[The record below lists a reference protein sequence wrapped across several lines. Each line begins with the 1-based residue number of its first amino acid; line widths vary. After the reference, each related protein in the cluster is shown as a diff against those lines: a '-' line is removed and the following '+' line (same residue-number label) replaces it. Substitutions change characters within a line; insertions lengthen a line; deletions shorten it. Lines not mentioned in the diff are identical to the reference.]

1 MIKIQGYKVT
11 DKIYEDTKIVIYE
24 GSSSLN
30 NLSVLIETL
39 NSPAPP
45 VEDVNKLKEIFLIN
59 NKLNKIK
66 GVLKIIDLVPYNK
79 NCALILEYFHGKFL
93 RDIID
98 SGLNLSLFLHIAI
111 KLSEILNQIHD
122 NEIIHCNI
130 KPDIILLPAD
140 FENSET
146 TNNSLLLKVIGLG
159 GSSFKLKDS
168 SNSGQ
173 PNILDISM
181 EYISPEQTG
190 RMNRSVDYRTDFYS
204 MGITFYEML
213 TGRVPFRSQDV
224 MELIHF
230 HIAKEPDEPAKINN
244 NIPAIISDI
253 VMKLISK
260 DPEERYQS
268 ALGLKADLEICL
280 DQYEKSGQIT
290 AFALAKR
297 DIISTLQIPKKLYG
311 RDSEIKILM
320 DIFEGVC
327 KGRSALAFVSGST
340 GTGKTSLI
348 NEIHIPVIKNNGYFT
363 SSKFEHLIREIPYN
377 AIIKAF
383 KLLIRQLLAEKEE
396 EITRWKKIILDAIY
410 PNAGL
415 LIDVIPEL
423 KLIIGEQES
432 VPEVGP
438 AEAQN
443 RYNLYFQK
451 FVRVFADKKH
461 PLVLFLDDLQWADS
475 ASLNLIKVL
484 ITDPE
489 TKYLFIIGAYRDNE
503 VNESHKLHKTIDEIN
518 SAGIKIKN
526 INLKPLDE
534 NIVNDF
540 VSGIIRNYENTIPL
554 SSIIYKK
561 TQGNPFFVIELI
573 KTLYKDNL
581 LMFDRDSGWMWDAE
595 AIRQTKA
602 TDNVI
607 ELLANKF
614 IRLPGHVQDKLKI
627 CACLGNNFD
636 IEILSGLFNKSVVE
650 SAFEMSDLINEGF
663 ITFSGKL
670 FKFSHDSVQ
679 EAVYSLMSDEEK
691 NTLHFKIGKLV
702 LGKTGQKDI
711 GENIFYIVNQLNYG
725 SSLLL
730 VQRDKNEVAELN
742 LLAGKKAKEST
753 AYSSA
758 VKYLQA
764 GRALLSDGSWHKEYS
779 LTFSIHRELAECEYL
794 NGNFDEAER
803 IFNILLGNTSNKID
817 KANVYNIMVILY
829 TNIGNL
835 EKAIK
840 VGLEGLKLF
849 GIRIPENPGKK
860 SVLVELI
867 KFKWNQRKIKYDEFF
882 VEKELHDLDKIA
894 FLEILTNIG
903 TPAFYSNTK
912 LFALVVLT
920 IINYYLK
927 SGNTSFASP
936 TYIALGT
943 IIGVLLGDYESGYKI
958 GELALLLNEKY
969 NNRRVNCQVLFMFA
983 YFIQH
988 WKKHTMNGIPYF
1000 RRAYKLGV
1008 ESGNII
1014 YSCHSINIMTNY
1026 RVILGDN
1033 LDEIFLDNAAYE
1045 DFIKGSKDPF
1055 VINFY
1060 FDFRQMYFFLKGL
1073 TYNIYTLNNNDYNE
1087 DKRLSEIKESRNNLE
1102 LCNHLYVRILVTY
1115 LSGQYDKCYKFSKEL
1130 DKLDIPTGTLFVP
1143 EHLYY
1148 YSLAISAIYK
1158 SATLLKKLKSRRI
1171 LYKNYRAL
1179 KKWADHCPE
1188 NFLHKF
1194 YLMSAEMNALYGKKE
1209 RAMLLYDKAIKYAR
1223 DSKYLPDEAIANEL
1237 AAKFYI
1243 ETGHENIAKMFIAES
1258 CSLFQKWGATGKVNQ
1273 IKEKYPEFFIITK
1286 IEEKDDSAIF
1296 DFTGE
1301 KEDIFRPESAHITD
1315 SSTLDVATILKVS
1328 HAISGEIDF
1337 DKLLRTIMK
1346 IALQNS
1352 GAQKAFLILEKDG
1365 KLFIEAEGRVEDEE
1379 VNIMQSVPVENSKDI
1394 SQSIV
1399 NFVARTRENI
1409 VLNNASDSSF
1419 VDLYILENKP
1429 KSILCTNIGHYGKTI
1444 PKVNSILY
1452 LENNLTI
1459 SAFTPERLEVLR
1471 AISTQFAISLEN
1483 ARLYKEQQTAVEK
1496 LKRLDVLKDEF
1507 LSNTSHELKT
1517 PLLGIIGLA
1526 DSLIE
1531 GATGKLSGKTR
1542 ENLSMIISSCKRL
1555 SNLVNDILDLSR
1567 IKNKDLM
1574 LQKKP
1579 VSIRQIADMVLV
1591 FSKNLI
1597 EGKSVE
1603 LKNNIQADLPPGY
1616 ADGDRLSQILYNLIG
1631 NAIKFT
1637 EKGEVKISASVLH
1650 SSDNG
1655 AGNNLQNNNLMEIT
1669 VEDTGIGIPEN
1680 KFSDI
1685 FNYFEQA
1692 DGSISRKYG
1701 GAGLGLS
1708 ITKELVELH
1717 GGTIRV
1723 ESRVGTGS
1731 SFIFSLP
1738 VYSSQIAV
1746 RDSEELC
1753 TDILSNPRFD
1763 RFNYNQK
1770 VESIAE
1776 KNSDNKNEYVI
1787 NSSSN
1792 PNKGSATILV
1802 VDDEIVNLRVLEYQL
1817 GLAGYNVI
1825 TANNSSKAIGIL
1837 ETEKLPDIVL
1847 LDIMMPGMSGY
1858 EVCAAL
1864 RKRYS
1869 LYELPILMFTAKNQ
1883 VMDIVAGFE
1892 AGAND
1897 YLPKPFDKRELLARV
1912 NTLITLK
1919 RTVKEFEESRF
1930 KNLHNRMN
1938 PHFLFNSIHAIH
1950 ALIRTDAEK
1959 ADRGIIKLAEIYRY
1973 LMDTSLSSLVQFEQE
1988 WLFVESYL
1996 EFEKIRFADVLTYK
2010 IEMSGDFSDI
2020 MIPPLTIQPLVENSI
2035 KHGLRQKMELGLV
2048 EIYAER
2054 KDNFIK
2060 IIVAD
2065 DGTSIK
2071 NENLFT
2077 RSLGN
2082 IKDRLKFHF
2091 KESDVILENREKC
2104 GVKATITFAV
2114 G

>member
-1 MIKIQGYKVT
+1 MIEIPGYKIK

-24 GSSSLN
+24 GSSVLS
-30 NLSVLIETL
+30 NLSVLIKTL

-45 VEDVNKLKEIFLIN
+45 LEDINKLKDIFLIN
-59 NKLNKIK
+59 NSINKIK
-66 GVLKIIDLVPYNK
+66 DVLKIIDLVPYDK
-79 NCALILEYFHGKFL
+79 NCALILEHFHGKFL

-98 SGLNLSLFLHIAI
+98 SGLNLSLFLRIAI
-111 KLSEILNQIHD
+111 KLCIILNQIHA

-130 KPDIILLPAD
+130 KPDVIILPAD

-146 TNNSLLLKVIGLG
+146 ANNDFFLKVIGLG
-159 GSSFKLKDS
+159 GSSLKLKDS
-168 SNSGQ
+168 LNIGQ

-190 RMNRSVDYRTDFYS
+190 RMNHPIDYRTDFYS
-204 MGITFYEML
+204 LGITFYEML

-230 HIAKEPDEPAKINN
+230 HIAKEPDQPDKIDNS
-244 NIPAIISDI
+244 IPAIISDI

-260 DPEERYQS
+260 DPEDRYQS

-280 DQYEKSGQIT
+280 EQYEKSGQAT
-290 AFALAKR
+290 GFTLAKK
-297 DIISTLQIPKKLYG
+297 DIVSTLQFPKKLYG
-311 RDSEIKILM
+311 RDNEIKMLM
-320 DIFEGVC
+320 NIFEEVRI
-327 KGRSALAFVSGST
+327 GRSELAFVSGST
-340 GTGKTSLI
+340 GTGKTALI
-348 NEIHIPVIKNNGYFT
+348 NEIHIPVLKNNGYYI

-383 KLLIRQLLAEKEE
+383 KLLIRQLLDEKEE
-396 EITRWKKIILDAIY
+396 EIIRWKKLILDAIN

-415 LIDVIPEL
+415 LADIIPEL

-443 RYNLYFQK
+443 RYNFYFQR

-475 ASLNLIKVL
+475 ASLNLVKVL

-489 TKYLFIIGAYRDNE
+489 TRYLFIIGAYRDNE
-503 VNESHKLHKTIDEIN
+503 INESHKLLKTIDEIS

-526 INLKPLDE
+526 IYLKPLDE
-534 NIVNDF
+534 NNVNDF
-540 VSGIIRNYENTIPL
+540 ISGIIRSYENIFAL
-554 SSIIYKK
+554 SSVIYKK

-581 LMFDRDSGWMWDAE
+581 LMFNRDSGWMWDVE
-595 AIRQTKA
+595 AIKQTKA

-614 IRLPGHVQDKLKI
+614 IRLPKHVQDKLKI
-627 CACLGNNFD
+627 CACLGNNFN
-636 IEILSGLFNKSVVE
+636 IEILSELFNKSVIE
-650 SAFEMSDLINEGF
+650 TAFEMSDLINEGF
-663 ITFSGKL
+663 VTLSGKL
-670 FKFSHDSVQ
+670 FKFSHDSVH
-679 EAVYSLMSDEEK
+679 ETVYSFISDEEK
-691 NTLHFKIGKLV
+691 NNLHFTIGKLA
-702 LGKTGQKDI
+702 LGGTGKKDI
-711 GENIFYIVNQLNYG
+711 GENIFYVVNQLNYG
-725 SSLLL
+725 SCLL
-730 VQRDKNEVAELN
+730 KNQSEKIEVAELN
-742 LLAGKKAKEST
+742 LIAGKRAKEST
-753 AYSSA
+753 AYGSA
-758 VKYLQA
+758 VNYLQA
-764 GRALLSDGSWHKEYS
+764 GRVLLSKESWNNDYA
-779 LTFSIHRELAECEYL
+779 LTYSIHRELAECEYL
-794 NGNFDEAER
+794 NGNFNEAES
-803 IFNILLGNTSNKID
+803 IFDILLENASNKID

-835 EKAIK
+835 DKAIK
-840 VGLEGLKLF
+840 VGVGGLKLF
-849 GIRIPENPGKK
+849 GIKIPENPGKIK
-860 SVLVELI
+860 VLLELA
-867 KFKWNQRKIKYDEFF
+867 KFKWNQKRINFNDSF
-882 VEKELHDLDKIA
+882 VHEEIRDPNKIA
-894 FLEILTNIG
+894 FLEILTNVG
-903 TPAFYSNTK
+903 TPAFYSNTT

-927 SGNTSFASP
+927 WGNTGFASP

-943 IIGVLLGDYESGYKI
+943 IIGVLLGDYNSGYMF

-969 NNRRVNCQVLFMFA
+969 NNGRFNCQVLFMFA
-983 YFIQH
+983 YFVQH
-988 WKKHTMNGIPYF
+988 WKKHAMNDIPYF
-1000 RRAYKLGV
+1000 RRAYKLGL
-1008 ESGNII
+1008 ESGNLI
-1014 YSCHSINIMTNY
+1014 YSSHSINLMSIY

-1033 LDEIFLDNAAYE
+1033 LDEIFSDNALYE
-1045 DFIKGSKDPF
+1045 DFIRSTKDPF
-1055 VINFY
+1055 VIHVY
-1060 FDFRQMYFFLKGL
+1060 VDFRQMYFCLKGL
-1073 TYNIYTLNNNDYNE
+1073 TENFYSLNNADYNE
-1087 DKRLSEIKESRNNLE
+1087 DKRLAEIRESRNNIE
-1102 LCNHLYVRILVTY
+1102 LCDHLYTRILIAY
-1115 LSGQYDKCYKFSKEL
+1115 LSGQYEKCYEFSGEL
-1130 DKLDIPTGTLFVP
+1130 DKLDIPAGTLFVT
-1143 EHLYY
+1143 EQLYY

-1158 SATLLKKLKSRRI
+1158 NAALIKKLKFRKI
-1171 LYKNYRAL
+1171 LKNNYKAL
-1179 KKWADHCPE
+1179 KKWADNCPE
-1188 NFLHKF
+1188 NFQHKL
-1194 YLMSAEMNALYGKKE
+1194 YLISAEMKALRGKKE
-1209 RAMLLYDKAIKYAR
+1209 IAMQLYDKAIKYAR
-1223 DSKYLPDEAIANEL
+1223 DSKYLLDEAIANEL

-1243 ETGHENIAKMFIAES
+1243 ETGHEKIAQMYITES
-1258 CSLFQKWGATGKVNQ
+1258 CNLFQKWGANGKVNQ
-1273 IKEKYPEFFIITK
+1273 IKETYRDLINVSGK
-1286 IEEKDDSAIF
+1286 EEKSASLF
-1296 DFTGE
+1296 SETE
-1301 KEDIFRPESAHITD
+1301 EKKEDKSGSGSAHITD
-1315 SSTLDVATILKVS
+1315 SSTLDIATILKVS
-1328 HAISGEIDF
+1328 QAISGEIDF

-1352 GAQKAFLILEKDG
+1352 GAQKAFLVLEKDG
-1365 KLFIEAEGRVEDEE
+1365 KLFIEAEGRVADEE
-1379 VNIMQSVPVENSKDI
+1379 VKIMQSVPVESSKDI
-1394 SQSIV
+1394 SRSIV
-1399 NFVARTRENI
+1399 NFVARTGENI
-1409 VLNNASDSSF
+1409 VLNNAADSTF

-1429 KSILCTNIGHYGKTI
+1429 KSIICLNISYYGKTV

-1459 SAFTPERLEVLR
+1459 GAFTPERLEVLR

-1531 GATGKLSGKTR
+1531 GATGKLSGRTR

-1579 VSIRQIADMVLV
+1579 VSLKQIADMVLV

-1597 EGKSVE
+1597 EGKSLE
-1603 LKNNIQADLPPGY
+1603 LKNNMQTDLPQVY

-1637 EKGEVKISASVLH
+1637 EKGEVEIYASVLH
-1650 SSDNG
+1650 PS
-1655 AGNNLQNNNLMEIT
+1655 NNVTGNNLMEIT
-1669 VEDTGIGIPEN
+1669 IEDTGIGIPEN
-1680 KFSDI
+1680 KFGDI

-1717 GGTIRV
+1717 GGTMRV
-1723 ESRVGTGS
+1723 ESQVGRGS
-1731 SFIFSLP
+1731 RFIFTLP

-1746 RDSEELC
+1746 SDSEELC
-1753 TDILSNPRFD
+1753 TNIPGNPRFD
-1763 RFNYNQK
+1763 SFKYNQK
-1770 VESIAE
+1770 VGTIAV
-1776 KNSDNKNEYVI
+1776 KNSNDKNEYVI
-1787 NSSSN
+1787 NSFSN
-1792 PNKGSATILV
+1792 PNKGYATILV

-1825 TANNSSKAIGIL
+1825 TANNGSKAIGIL

-1847 LDIMMPGMSGY
+1847 LDIMMPDISGY
-1858 EVCAAL
+1858 EVCSAL
-1864 RKRYS
+1864 RRRYS

-1897 YLPKPFDKRELLARV
+1897 YLSKPFDKRELLARV

-1919 RTVKEFEESRF
+1919 RAVKEFEESRF

-1959 ADRGIIKLAEIYRY
+1959 ADEGIIKLAEIYRY
-1973 LMDTSLSSLVQFEQE
+1973 LMDTSLSSVVKFEQE
-1988 WLFVESYL
+1988 WLFVKNYL

-2010 IEMSGDFSDI
+2010 IETSGDFSNI

-2054 KDNFIK
+2054 NDNFIK

-2071 NENLFT
+2071 TENLFT

-2091 KESDVILENREKC
+2091 KESDVKLENREKC
-2104 GVKATITFAV
+2104 GVKAMITFV
-2114 G
+2114 VE